1 MREVFSFIFK
11 CMGQWIANL
20 FTIDMGFMN
29 LGALM
34 SMLFIVFPAIITLLC
49 IVKASV
55 IDVEVKEPIKNS
67 LRERR
72 NKRNKKDSYYASKQ
86 AFFREKGR
94 RR

>member
-11 CMGQWIANL
+11 CMGQWI
-20 FTIDMGFMN
+20 TIDMGFMS

-55 IDVEVKEPIKNS
+55 IDIEIEEPIRNS

-72 NKRNKKDSYYASKQ
+72 KKRRGETKEEKK
-86 AFFREKGR
+86 
-94 RR
+94 

>member
-1 MREVFSFIFK
+1 MREVFRFIFK

-29 LGALM
+29 LGALL
-34 SMLFIVFPAIITLLC
+34 SMIFIVFPVIITLLC

-55 IDVEVKEPIKNS
+55 IDVEIEEPIRHN

-72 NKRNKKDSYYASKQ
+72 KKRRGEIKEEKK
-86 AFFREKGR
+86 
-94 RR
+94 

>member
-20 FTIDMGFMN
+20 FTIDMGFMS

-55 IDVEVKEPIKNS
+55 IDIEIEEPIRNS

-72 NKRNKKDSYYASKQ
+72 KKEEEKLRRKRNEYIYSL
-86 AFFREKGR
+86 
-94 RR
+94 

>member
-20 FTIDMGFMN
+20 FTIDMGFMS

-55 IDVEVKEPIKNS
+55 IDIEIEEPIRNS

-72 NKRNKKDSYYASKQ
+72 KNEEEKLRRKRNEYIYSL
-86 AFFREKGR
+86 
-94 RR
+94 

>member
-1 MREVFSFIFK
+1 MYGTMDSKFIYYRY
-11 CMGQWIANL
+11 GS
-20 FTIDMGFMN
+20 

-55 IDVEVKEPIKNS
+55 IDIEIEEPIRNS

-72 NKRNKKDSYYASKQ
+72 KKRRGETKEEKK
-86 AFFREKGR
+86 
-94 RR
+94 

>member
-20 FTIDMGFMN
+20 FTIDMGFMS

-55 IDVEVKEPIKNS
+55 IDIEIEEPIKNS

-72 NKRNKKDSYYASKQ
+72 KKRRGETKEEKK
-86 AFFREKGR
+86 
-94 RR
+94 